1 MAKYKFEMGN
11 LSVTEDGNTYETFI
25 ELLFDMVKNGDKY
38 EITGAQVIL
47 NRTGG
52 DDWINIYCGVPKVKF
67 HDKEYNLSITNGQS
81 YRPAYYTGSGS
92 EAKGIFW
99 TQGTTKLSF
108 DASLVEV
115 QGLNLAINNVGIRS
129 SSNVTSAT
137 WNLKIFA
144 PPTILNNPMDAA
156 YTINT
161 IDNNSMS
168 LCYIKKDNEIQEV
181 MIKANS

>member
-52 DDWINIYCGVPKVKF
+52 EDWINIYCGVPKVKF
-67 HDKEYNLSITNGQS
+67 HNQEYNLSITNGQS
-81 YRPAYYTGSGS
+81 YRPAYYKGPGS

-99 TQGTTKLSF
+99 T
-108 DASLVEV
+108 
-115 QGLNLAINNVGIRS
+115 
-129 SSNVTSAT
+129 
-137 WNLKIFA
+137 
-144 PPTILNNPMDAA
+144 
-156 YTINT
+156 
-161 IDNNSMS
+161 
-168 LCYIKKDNEIQEV
+168 
-181 MIKANS
+181 